1 MSASKKITAG
11 DELQPDPVLSSPVR
25 GQMEAELEQ
34 LKERLLKPFLE
45 TINQTSLVREI
56 FWAANEAAALAW
68 FTVCPILILPTLLE
82 EKVRAAIGRWDKQAR
97 LLHASACRSM

>member
-1 MSASKKITAG
+1 MSASKKITA
-11 DELQPDPVLSSPVR
+11 DEEASLQPDPVFSSPAR
-25 GQMEAELEQ
+25 GQMEADLEQ

-82 EKVRAAIGRWDKQAR
+82 EKVHEALKKWDKRQDVR
-97 LLHASACRSM
+97 RR